1 MDIQFAKSLLA
12 VLADGINP
20 FTGEPLSEGDAC
32 NDPDMI
38 RALYTVIHELDR
50 LDAQAEINAR
60 KQGDAMDSR

>member
-32 NDPDMI
+32 NNPDMSLTGWML
-38 RALYTVIHELDR
+38 RR
-50 LDAQAEINAR
+50 N
-60 KQGDAMDSR
+60 